1 MKKLYII
8 LAAVL
13 SLPLLLSCSDDL
25 GIETEVNNGQ
35 DIVTTGKLQVTGTIN
50 KAPETRMSFADGGT
64 SITPSWEVDDQ
75 VFGFWG
81 ENTLTYRVA
90 SIDADGVA
98 SFTLVNGNEPTDGT
112 TVHMI
117 YAPSKSV
124 SDLSSQQLAIDLSQ
138 QDGTLSGLK
147 NHAIMCATAT
157 VSGSALSLQF
167 ENQVAIV
174 GVKQFTGLKAST
186 TYTSATFT
194 SAGPTATV
202 KVEGG
207 VLKLVTDDAYGTIT
221 ATGSFASDASGN
233 TTSTIYFAVPATG
246 AVGHQFTLVCDDDY
260 RIGAISAKAVEA
272 GKYLYMTTKA
282 LRECVDLGLPS
293 HTLWAATNVGA
304 SSPDG
309 FGDYYAWGEVET
321 QSSGRYWW
329 DSYKWGNASSS
340 NSGLTKY
347 NSTDGL
353 TRLLPEDDAAT
364 VNWKN
369 SWRIPTKT
377 EFDELINTTYT
388 TSEWTTL
395 NGISGMRI
403 TSKVNGK
410 SIFLPAAGLKDY
422 GDPNRDPGA
431 CNYASSDLLSGE
443 LSTPYNY
450 KYNSNRQ
457 SSNYGRCAG
466 RPVRAVIA
474 PMALPTTPIL
484 SSALVQHWTFDGNTN
499 NSVTSI
505 SASMT
510 RTAPTLT
517 TDRFG
522 NENSAYN
529 FGGNGGMLASGAFE
543 FGTSSFSANVWVCTS
558 TSFTDG
564 HNILRTDDGYG
575 TSGCFLR
582 YNRGNIQIWEG
593 RSEFYEF
600 VSPNTY
606 NDGVWHMLTYVRDVE
621 NRKGQLYVDG
631 DYVGGYTI
639 SGTINNVSGNLRFGN
654 VDGIE
659 FYTGKID
666 DVRLYNIALSP
677 TQIVGLYTT
686 APTTPPAP
694 PTPPTPIA
702 GTTGSALVTVTD
714 NVNAN
719 AHTSCDWV
727 QLWAGG
733 PKWATFNV
741 GASAT
746 TYAGM
751 TEYSFAN
758 TGGFY
763 SFRGKRNLYPD
774 AYGASSGDTATDLW
788 GTNWRTPTSVEEQA
802 LMSNCDFAFCDGSST
817 QYETGCTLKG
827 WKVTG
832 RGDYAGNSI
841 FLPLA
846 GVSDQNQGNGAPYY
860 YNEGQKP
867 GNGGWYWASDGS
879 NRIYL
884 STTSQSFAS
893 HDNPHGCS
901 VRAVLKENN

>member
-1 MKKLYII
+1 MKKINI
-8 LAAVL
+8 LLFAAFSVA
-13 SLPLLLSCSDDL
+13 SLLSCSDDL
-25 GIETEVNNGQ
+25 GIETEVNKGQ
-35 DIVTTGKLQVTGTIN
+35 DVVATGKLQVTGTIN
-50 KAPETRMSFADGGT
+50 KDPETRISFADGGT

-90 SIDADGVA
+90 SIDVDGVA
-98 SFTLVNGNEPTDGT
+98 SFTRVNGTEPTDGT

-124 SDLSSQQLAIDLSQ
+124 SALSSQQLAIDLSQ

-174 GVKQFTGLKAST
+174 GVKQFTGLKANT

-246 AVGHQFTLVCDDDY
+246 AVGHQFTLVCDNDY

-272 GKYLYMTTKA
+272 GKYLYMTTKG

-304 SSPDG
+304 SSPEG

-321 QSSGRYWW
+321 QASGRYWW

-369 SWRIPTKT
+369 SWRIPTKD

-388 TSEWTTL
+388 TLDWTTQ
-395 NGISGMRI
+395 NGVSGMKI

-422 GDPNRDPGA
+422 SYENRDPGA
-431 CNYASSDLLSGE
+431 CNYPTSDLMTSE
-443 LSTPYNY
+443 MSHCYNY

-457 SSNYGRCAG
+457 NSNYGRCGG

-474 PMALPTTPIL
+474 PMALPTTPIP

-505 SASMT
+505 NASMT
-510 RTAPTLT
+510 GTAPTLT

-529 FGGNGGMLASGAFE
+529 FGGNGGMLAEGAFE
-543 FGTSSFSANVWVCTS
+543 FGTSSFTANVWVCTTANG
-558 TSFTDG
+558 TSV
-564 HNILRTDDGYG
+564 HNILRTDNGFQQN
-575 TSGCFLR
+575 GCFLR
-582 YNRGNIQIWEG
+582 FFKGNIQIWEG
-593 RSEFYEF
+593 RSVFYEF
-600 VSPNTY
+600 VSPKTY
-606 NDGVWHMLTYVRDVE
+606 NDGAWHMLTYVRDVE

-631 DYVGGYTI
+631 VYVGGYTI
-639 SGTINNVSGNLRFGN
+639 SGTINNVTGNLRFGN
-654 VDGIE
+654 VDGME
-659 FYTGKID
+659 YYTGKID
-666 DVRLYNIALSP
+666 DVRLYNIVLSP
-677 TQIVGLYTT
+677 SQILSLYT
-686 APTTPPAP
+686 PAP
-694 PTPPTPIA
+694 VTPPTP
-702 GTTGSALVTVTD
+702 
-714 NVNAN
+714 
-719 AHTSCDWV
+719 
-727 QLWAGG
+727 
-733 PKWATFNV
+733 
-741 GASAT
+741 
-746 TYAGM
+746 
-751 TEYSFAN
+751 
-758 TGGFY
+758 
-763 SFRGKRNLYPD
+763 
-774 AYGASSGDTATDLW
+774 
-788 GTNWRTPTSVEEQA
+788 
-802 LMSNCDFAFCDGSST
+802 
-817 QYETGCTLKG
+817 
-827 WKVTG
+827 
-832 RGDYAGNSI
+832 
-841 FLPLA
+841 
-846 GVSDQNQGNGAPYY
+846 
-860 YNEGQKP
+860 
-867 GNGGWYWASDGS
+867 
-879 NRIYL
+879 
-884 STTSQSFAS
+884 
-893 HDNPHGCS
+893 
-901 VRAVLKENN
+901 